1 MFVSVTTAW
10 YYFIGVFI
18 RKSLCFI
25 RKQRLF
31 LLFCLYF
38 SFMFLKKCIFEELCS
53 VAFSTSFCY
62 TWLILSFNITHCLR
76 QHFRLLNISTLPPLS
91 SGTVDEDSRQCVR
104 QVPGNIHLQW
114 DTTHWGH
121 PEGAGRS
128 LLLQGWQRGGG
139 GCHQV
144 HPCRC
149 AV

>member
-1 MFVSVTTAW
+1 M
-10 YYFIGVFI
+10 
-18 RKSLCFI
+18 
-25 RKQRLF
+25 
-31 LLFCLYF
+31 LLFYWCFYKMCTCTRILGAETF
-38 SFMFLKKCIFEELCS
+38 STFLFTFLIFMFLKKCIFEELCS
-53 VAFSTSFCY
+53 VAFSTFFCY